1 MVIAR
6 RDMQRYDFEVERE
19 FQDGMV
25 VEVAVPRGSI
35 NGCWV
40 RFKDA
45 AKLQDRIDA
54 LESELEEIKKQGV

>member
-1 MVIAR
+1 
-6 RDMQRYDFEVERE
+6 MQRYDFGVERE
-19 FQDGMV
+19 MWGDI
-25 VEVAVPRGSI
+25 VAVKAVPIESI

-40 RFKDA
+40 RFEDA

>member
-1 MVIAR
+1 MR
-6 RDMQRYDFEVERE
+6 RYDFDVERE

-25 VEVAVPRGSI
+25 VEVAVPREAI

-45 AKLQDRIDA
+45 AKLQDKIDA
-54 LESELEEIKKQGV
+54 LES